1 VNILVAGEL
10 LRHRVA
16 DAGKAPRR
24 DYLRRTAKPI
34 NRTTSVQELHTKQIK
49 KQERGPWCQASV
61 PGAGAGTA
69 STPCSSTTHTSPFR
83 PPPPAVAAM
92 ATVLQ
97 LRPNQPSIYSSERC
111 TRPTRALAWYLWADH
126 AMHGSARG
134 RNPV

>member
-49 KQERGPWCQASV
+49 KQERGP
-61 PGAGAGTA
+61 
-69 STPCSSTTHTSPFR
+69 CSSTTHTSPFR

-97 LRPNQPSIYSSERC
+97 LRPKQPSIYSSERC
-111 TRPTRALAWYLWADH
+111 TRPTRALAWYLWAGH